1 MLNIPAIRNL
11 IREKKEFQIH
21 STMMT
26 HAKLGMQ
33 TMDQCLRDRYIDR
46 LITLETALAHA
57 GNVGNLQRLIS
68 AAATHGVDRPQRS
81 GARAGKG
88 MDEDS
93 DSYFDGASIGV

>member
-21 STMMT
+21 SVMMT
-26 HAKLGMQ
+26 HAKLGMM

-46 LITLETALAHA
+46 LITLEVAMAHA

-68 AAATHGVDRPQRS
+68 AAAAEGGSMRPGGSRPGGDRGPTLEGS
-81 GARAGKG
+81 
-88 MDEDS
+88 
-93 DSYFDGASIGV
+93 SIGV